1 MPRFLPVGK
10 EAKGAAGFL
19 LAALPALGA
28 MLTALAISGD
38 LIGRMARN
46 HPVAT
51 VGAFGCAALAVFFGA
66 VAAYGFREGSTEE
79 RAAVSVGIL
88 VLGAALVFGVYAGVA
103 TWGDR
108 AQPSITVTPKSAS
121 VVAVSVRG
129 TGLRSSDHILVEVD
143 QLLRGADDQGRL
155 TWRPG
160 QPLYGASLGP
170 DSSGEVDQ
178 TVNLSLPAGD
188 FDDVGARAW
197 VGDEPRPCY
206 TRGNTT
212 GCVRVHIPRPQERPQ
227 LSAVWETFVRA
238 PRLLVRL
245 KARNLPQRP
254 ARSMSLRVFGV
265 APGQPRRILAE
276 WSLAPSAGGEFE
288 RSLAVV
294 VGRAY
299 SDVCVVASIST
310 REPEC
315 PAAADDRTVWL
326 QLAVPAAS

>member
-28 MLTALAISGD
+28 VLTALAISGD

-46 HPVAT
+46 HPLASF
-51 VGAFGCAALAVFFGA
+51 GAFGCAALAVFLGA
-66 VAAYGFREGSTEE
+66 VAAFGLQEGSHEE
-79 RAAVSVGIL
+79 RGALSLGIL
-88 VLGAALVFGVYAGVA
+88 VLGAALVFGVYAGVE

-108 AQPSITVTPKSAS
+108 AQPSITVTPKSGS
-121 VVAVSVRG
+121 VVAVSVHG
-129 TGLRSSDHILVEVD
+129 IGLRSSDHLVVEVE
-143 QLLRGADDQGRL
+143 QLLRTGNPR
-155 TWRPG
+155 G
-160 QPLYGASLGP
+160 QESWQAGEPLYGASLGP
-170 DSSGEVDQ
+170 NSSGEIDQ

-188 FDDVGARAW
+188 FDDLGARAW
-197 VGDEPRPCY
+197 VGDEPLPCY

-227 LSAVWETFVRA
+227 LSVIWETYVKA
-238 PRLLVRL
+238 PRLLIRL
-245 KARNLPQRP
+245 KAKNLPQRP
-254 ARSMSLRVFGV
+254 ARSMTLRVFGL
-265 APGQPRRILAE
+265 ASGQPRRNLAE
-276 WSLAPSAGGEFE
+276 WSLAPNAGGEFD
-288 RSLAVV
+288 RSLSVV

-315 PAAADDRTVWL
+315 PAPVENGTVWT
-326 QLAVPAAS
+326 QLAIPPAQ